1 MIAVMQKFR
10 GSSLTA
16 RALRSALFT
25 LGGFGSAQLIRLAS
39 NLILTR
45 LLFPEAFGMMAL
57 TMVFLQG
64 LQMFSDVGVAPA
76 IQQSKRGDDAD
87 FLDTAWTIQVVRG
100 LCLWLAACALAWPV
114 SPCPGWTHPDHAA
127 NLQFPTLHHH
137 TQ

>member
-100 LCLWLAACALAWPV
+100 LCLWLAACV
-114 SPCPGWTHPDHAA
+114 
-127 NLQFPTLHHH
+127 QFMTASV
-137 TQ
+137 